1 MDNNEKSTLV
11 LETIERAMRHRY
23 YPLNLEEIAKATNF
37 NIEDTS
43 NILRGLI
50 NDGTVIYV
58 QGQAIEGYMLR
69 KNL

>member
-1 MDNNEKSTLV
+1 MDNNEKSTLI
-11 LETIERAMRHRY
+11 LKTIEAIMAHRY
-23 YPLNLEEIAKATNF
+23 YPLNLEEIAKATNLD
-37 NIEDTS
+37 IEDTS

-50 NDGTVIYV
+50 NDGTIIYV

>member
-11 LETIERAMRHRY
+11 LETIERVMKHRY
-23 YPLNLEEIAKATNF
+23 YPLNLEEISKATNL
-37 NIEDTS
+37 NIEDTN
-43 NILRGLI
+43 NILRSLI

>member
-1 MDNNEKSTLV
+1 MDNNEKSTLI
-11 LETIERAMRHRY
+11 LETIDAIMAHRY
-23 YPLNLEEIAKATNF
+23 YPLNLEEIAKATNL
-37 NIEDTS
+37 NIEETN
-43 NILRGLI
+43 NILRSLI

>member
-1 MDNNEKSTLV
+1 MDNNEKSTLI
-11 LETIERAMRHRY
+11 LETIDAIMAHRY
-23 YPLNLEEIAKATNF
+23 YPLNLEEIAKATNLD
-37 NIEDTS
+37 IEDTS

-50 NDGTVIYV
+50 NDGIVIYV

>member
-1 MDNNEKSTLV
+1 MDNNEKSTLI
-11 LETIERAMRHRY
+11 LETIDAIMAHRY
-23 YPLNLEEIAKATNF
+23 YPLNLEEIAKATNL
-37 NIEDTS
+37 NIEDTN
-43 NILRGLI
+43 NILRSLI

>member
-1 MDNNEKSTLV
+1 MDNNEKSTLI
-11 LETIERAMRHRY
+11 LETIDAIMAHRY
-23 YPLNLEEIAKATNF
+23 YPLNLEEIAKATSL
-37 NIEDTS
+37 NIENTS

>member
-1 MDNNEKSTLV
+1 M
-11 LETIERAMRHRY
+11 AHRY
-23 YPLNLEEIAKATNF
+23 YPLDIEEIAKATNL
-37 NIEDTS
+37 NIEETN
-43 NILRGLI
+43 NILRSLI

>member
-1 MDNNEKSTLV
+1 MDNNEKSTLI
-11 LETIERAMRHRY
+11 LETIEAIMAHRY
-23 YPLNLEEIAKATNF
+23 YPLNLEEIAKATNLD
-37 NIEDTS
+37 IEDTS

-50 NDGTVIYV
+50 NDGIVIYV